1 MQGLPGILCLTRAR
15 INPKNR
21 PAYVACLATK
31 ALLASDWTTM
41 TPASVSL
48 RPILLQVMRI
58 LMSET
63 LTTELS
69 WMGCIFCEER
79 LLTATSTYLRLT
91 YRHELPPQN
100 LHCSNIIWLADTNY
114 RIDLDNASVR
124 AYAEDDALD
133 MLLAADQLNYV
144 MNAGTVFSG
153 YIEGPILFR
162 PTYRYDVGTDNYD
175 TSEKMRTPAWT
186 GTSLCVIFPTGA

>member
-1 MQGLPGILCLTRAR
+1 
-15 INPKNR
+15 
-21 PAYVACLATK
+21 
-31 ALLASDWTTM
+31 
-41 TPASVSL
+41 
-48 RPILLQVMRI
+48 
-58 LMSET
+58 
-63 LTTELS
+63 
-69 WMGCIFCEER
+69 MGCIFCEER
-79 LLTATSTYLRLT
+79 LLTTTSTYLTLS
-91 YRHELPPQN
+91 YRHELPPQK

-144 MNAGTVFSG
+144 MNAGAVFSG

-186 GTSLCVIFPTGA
+186 GTSLSIIFPTGT